1 MIDNLAALHD
11 ATLRLRS
18 CGAGIG
24 GELGDA
30 LRDVADV
37 FNEVGADTDPD
48 VVAAARAVLADGI
61 PHLAVGDEHP
71 ATDPDRTSVDYRT
84 ATACGGEHVVRWT
97 TRDRDTARCQDCLAA
112 SEDVGD
118 ELREVNALI
127 ARDPG
132 MSLRARYDDD
142 RPILIAPSHN
152 REITLQIG
160 DQDQV
165 FVDALDLLRVVSH
178 VALELVY
185 GPSPTELERVPPG
198 SADS

>member
-1 MIDNLAALHD
+1 MIDELTVLHD
-11 ATLRLRS
+11 AAQRLRS
-18 CGAGIG
+18 SGVGIG

-30 LRDVADV
+30 LCDVADV
-37 FNEVGADTDPD
+37 FNEVAAETDPD

-61 PHLAVGDEHP
+61 PHLAIGDERP
-71 ATDPDRTSVDYRT
+71 ATGPDRTSVDYRT

-97 TRDRDTARCQDCLAA
+97 TRDRDAARCQDCRAA
-112 SEDVGD
+112 SEEAGD
-118 ELREVNALI
+118 EPREVNALI

-185 GPSPTELERVPPG
+185 GPSPTELERVIPG